1 MLWDIFCLKVL
12 TKGTL
17 HVSFRKKFITSFLAS
32 KSGLSSFIADGR
44 ESVNMYTLES
54 FGTTSDTVKRNKI
67 ELWDCENVSVLSETY
82 FIIMHFM
89 DWYLPMLIASRIGL
103 SQYGWVSNII
113 LDTAFRISNTVEK
126 KLTSMF
132 STVEK
137 QKIDYILL
145 QVLRRF
151 FTRKIY
157 SI

>member
-1 MLWDIFCLKVL
+1 M
-12 TKGTL
+12 
-17 HVSFRKKFITSFLAS
+17 AS
-32 KSGLSSFIADGR
+32 KSGLSLFFADGT

-54 FGTTSDTVKRNKI
+54 FGTTLDTVKRNKI
-67 ELWDCENVSVLSETY
+67 ELWNCENVSVLSETY
-82 FIIMHFM
+82 FIIMHIM
-89 DWYLPMLIASRIGL
+89 DWFLPMLIASRIGL